1 MRDVLTQDQKQ
12 MAFRLKGQGL
22 SLKDIVRQVACT
34 APMVGLMVRDG
45 RFLTG
50 LPDTWQPRPGR
61 LTIREREQVLL
72 GLAGGES
79 MSAIARRLGRS
90 ASTVT
95 REVSANGGRESYRAW
110 AAHQR
115 ARTQVRR
122 PKPFKLADGPLLVE
136 VRARL
141 RQLWSPQQIAGR
153 LGVDFPTT
161 PGCA

>member
-1 MRDVLTQDQKQ
+1 MRGVLTQDQKQ

-34 APMVGLMVRDG
+34 APMVGLMVRDS

-95 REVSANGGRESYRAW
+95 REVAANGGRESYRAW

-115 ARTQVRR
+115 ARQAAVDVVRR
-122 PKPFKLADGPLLVE
+122 RPGVLPDHLGDRVAHQETHPCLESAVI
-136 VRARL
+136 RA
-141 RQLWSPQQIAGR
+141 WE
-153 LGVDFPTT
+153 
-161 PGCA
+161 